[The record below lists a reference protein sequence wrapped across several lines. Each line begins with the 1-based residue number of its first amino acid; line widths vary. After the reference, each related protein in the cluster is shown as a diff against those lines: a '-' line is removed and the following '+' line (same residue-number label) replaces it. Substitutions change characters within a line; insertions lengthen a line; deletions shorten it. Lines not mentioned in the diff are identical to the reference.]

1 MVGLDQPPSRPWRV
15 RYDGPCSI
23 CGRML
28 RKGEEAI
35 WDRSSKRM
43 RCVACPTEAPTEA
56 PPEAPI
62 EAGIAGGSARR
73 EYERRA
79 DKRSTALRAR
89 WGDRVGGWVERLT
102 VEPQSMRAWAIGAG
116 GEEKLGAELADVSG
130 IRVLHDRRVPR
141 TRGNIDHIV
150 IAPAGVFVIDAKDWE
165 GTVRIRDMG
174 GWFKTDLRLYVGR
187 RDATRS
193 AEGLGW
199 QIAAVVR
206 ALSDA
211 GVDPL
216 PRVVPVLC
224 FIDGKWPIF
233 RPPDEF
239 RGVRLE
245 SERSVQKLFAE
256 AIRLDVEA
264 IDRVTRVLASALT
277 PK

>member
-1 MVGLDQPPSRPWRV
+1 V
-15 RYDGPCSI
+15 
-23 CGRML
+23 
-28 RKGEEAI
+28 KGTPAVS
-35 WDRSSKRM
+35 DRSSRTI
-43 RCVACPTEAPTEA
+43 RCIQCPTGAAT
-56 PPEAPI
+56 
-62 EAGIAGGSARR
+62 AGSIDAGVAGHSARR

-79 DKRSTALRAR
+79 DKRSAELRAR
-89 WGDRVGGWVERLT
+89 WGDRVGGWVDRLT
-102 VEPQSMRAWAIGAG
+102 VEPQSTRAWAIGAG
-116 GEEKLGAELADVSG
+116 GEERLGAELADVLG

-187 RDATRS
+187 RDATRL

-199 QIAAVVR
+199 QIDAVVR

-211 GVDPL
+211 EVYPL
-216 PRVVPVLC
+216 PRVAPVLC
-224 FIDGKWPIF
+224 FVDGKWPIF

-245 SERSVQKLFAE
+245 SELSVQKLFAE
-256 AIRLDVEA
+256 ADRLDVEA
-264 IDRVTRVLASALT
+264 IDRVTWVLASALP